1 MTHALLSALVALRIF
16 PPYGFSNKDLRE
28 LLAQALGLPPS
39 AMTQGKMSYHL
50 RRLRLHGLIERI
62 PGTHRYLVT
71 DLGLRASLFLTRAH
85 RRLLVGGMAEVAGP
99 DFHVPSRLRS
109 AFNRLE
115 AEMDRLLHRSRLA
128 A

>member
-1 MTHALLSALVALRIF
+1 
-16 PPYGFSNKDLRE
+16 
-28 LLAQALGLPPS
+28 
-39 AMTQGKMSYHL
+39 MTQGKMSYHL

-62 PGTHRYLVT
+62 DGTHRYLVT

-85 RRLLVGGMAEVAGP
+85 TRLLVAGLAEVAGP
-99 DFHVPSRLRS
+99 DLHMASSLRHAFDRLD
-109 AFNRLE
+109 